1 MGPSSYR
8 TSASEPNKLGY
19 VIAAFIDGYGQDQA
33 LRVGDFPA
41 PNPGPCD
48 ILVRVHAASVNPI
61 DFKLRDGKLRLL
73 RSYRFPL
80 ILGHD
85 CAGEV
90 VQVGEKV
97 TRFKVGDRIFSRP
110 RNGRIGTFAEFIAID
125 QSEVALMPPNL
136 NYHEAASLPL
146 VGLTSWQALVDTA
159 QLKPRQ
165 KILIHAG
172 SGGVG
177 TFAIQLAKQIGAEV
191 WTTTSGKNLE
201 FVRSLGADHVVDYQ
215 SEDFEK
221 RVNNVDVVF
230 DTLGGDPLDKSFSII
245 RSNGWVVSIAGSPD
259 YRTAREMGLDAVR
272 TLLLGVV
279 GLRVNSRASRAGVNY
294 RFIFMKPLGDEL
306 AQIAVLITKSMI
318 KPVVNRIFPI
328 SECQSA
334 IEYSASGR
342 ARGKIVISVID

>member
-1 MGPSSYR
+1 M
-8 TSASEPNKLGY
+8 
-19 VIAAFIDGYGQDQA
+19 IAAFIDGYGSDQV

-41 PNPGPCD
+41 PKTGPSD
-48 ILVRVHAASVNPI
+48 ILVRVHAASVNPV

-73 RSYRFPL
+73 RRYRFPL

-90 VQVGEKV
+90 VQVGEDV
-97 TRFKVGDRIFSRP
+97 TQFKVGDRIFSRP

-125 QSEVALMPPNL
+125 QSEAALMPPNL

-146 VGLTSWQALVDTA
+146 VALTSWQALVDVA

-165 KILIHAG
+165 QLLIPAG

-177 TFAIQLAKQIGAEV
+177 TFAIQLAKHIGAEV

-201 FVRSLGADHVVDYQ
+201 FVKSLGADHAINYQ
-215 SEDFEK
+215 DEDFEK
-221 RVNNVDVVF
+221 RVNNLDVVF
-230 DTLGGDPLDKSFSII
+230 DTLGGDSLDRSFAIT
-245 RSNGWVVSIAGSPD
+245 RPNGWVVSIAGSPD
-259 YRTAREMGLDAVR
+259 YRNAEEMGLDMLR
-272 TLLLGVV
+272 SLLLRVV
-279 GLRVNSRASRAGVNY
+279 GLRVNSRARRAGVNY
-294 RFIFMKPLGDEL
+294 RFIFMKPLGEQL
-306 AQIAVLITKSMI
+306 AQIAALISEGVI
-318 KPVVNRIFPI
+318 KPVVDRIFPI

-342 ARGKIVISVID
+342 ARGKIVISLID

>member
-1 MGPSSYR
+1 M
-8 TSASEPNKLGY
+8 
-19 VIAAFIDGYGQDQA
+19 IAAFIDGYGSDQV

-41 PNPGPCD
+41 PKTGPSD
-48 ILVRVHAASVNPI
+48 ILVRVHAASVNPV

-73 RSYRFPL
+73 RRYRFPL

-90 VQVGEKV
+90 VQVGEDV
-97 TRFKVGDRIFSRP
+97 TQFRVGDRIFSRP

-125 QSEVALMPPNL
+125 QSEAALMPPNL

-146 VGLTSWQALVDTA
+146 VALTSWQALVDVA

-165 KILIHAG
+165 QLLIPAG

-177 TFAIQLAKQIGAEV
+177 TFAIQLAKHIGAEV

-201 FVRSLGADHVVDYQ
+201 LVKSLGADHIINYQ
-215 SEDFEK
+215 NEK
-221 RVNNVDVVF
+221 LEERVNNLDVVF
-230 DTLGGDPLDKSFSII
+230 DTLGGDSLDRSFAIT
-245 RSNGWVVSIAGSPD
+245 RPNGWVVSIAGSPD
-259 YRTAREMGLDAVR
+259 YRNAEEMGLDMLR
-272 TLLLGVV
+272 SLLLRVV
-279 GLRVNSRASRAGVNY
+279 GLRVNSRARRAGVNY
-294 RFIFMKPLGDEL
+294 RFIFMKPLGEEL
-306 AQIAVLITKSMI
+306 AQIAALISEGVI
-318 KPVVNRIFPI
+318 KPVVDRIFPV

-342 ARGKIVISVID
+342 ARGKIVISLID

>member
-1 MGPSSYR
+1 M
-8 TSASEPNKLGY
+8 
-19 VIAAFIDGYGQDQA
+19 IAAFIDGYGSDQV

-41 PNPGPCD
+41 PKTGPSD
-48 ILVRVHAASVNPI
+48 ILVRVHAASVNPV

-73 RSYRFPL
+73 RRYRFPL

-90 VQVGEKV
+90 VQVGEDV
-97 TRFKVGDRIFSRP
+97 TQFKVGDRIFSRP

-125 QSEVALMPPNL
+125 QSEAALMPPNL

-146 VGLTSWQALVDTA
+146 VALTSWQALVDVA

-165 KILIHAG
+165 QLLIPAG

-177 TFAIQLAKQIGAEV
+177 TFAIQLAKHIGAEV

-201 FVRSLGADHVVDYQ
+201 FVKSLGADHAINYQ
-215 SEDFEK
+215 DEDFEK
-221 RVNNVDVVF
+221 RVNNLDVVF
-230 DTLGGDPLDKSFSII
+230 DTLGGDSLDRSFAIT
-245 RSNGWVVSIAGSPD
+245 RPNGWVVSIAGSPD
-259 YRTAREMGLDAVR
+259 YRNAEEMGLDILR
-272 TLLLGVV
+272 SLLLRVV
-279 GLRVNSRASRAGVNY
+279 GLRVNSRARRAGVNY
-294 RFIFMKPLGDEL
+294 RFIFMKPLGEEL
-306 AQIAVLITKSMI
+306 AQIAALISEGVI
-318 KPVVNRIFPI
+318 KPVVDRIFPI

-342 ARGKIVISVID
+342 ARGKIVISLID